1 MHFTIQTIVAT
12 FALLSICAYANPMKG
27 ITVVNRAPGITH
39 EEKWCAGY
47 TDEECDEHCNLGGFG
62 KYKCNPKYV
71 NLLTTTNTIRD

>member
-1 MHFTIQTIVAT
+1 M
-12 FALLSICAYANPMKG
+12 
-27 ITVVNRAPGITH
+27 VNRAPGITH